1 MEHFIARQPIFDRNL
16 KVFGYELLF
25 RTSLENFFTHHSQEE
40 AAVSVIANSSLLFGI
55 EEMAGN
61 ARAFVNVT
69 RGVLLNNFAGLLPR
83 QFTILELLENVEPD
97 SEVIRICRRLK
108 DLGFILALDDF
119 VYRPQYDSIL
129 DLIDIIKVDFL
140 STQEAERKRLAEIFI
155 PRGIKMLAEK
165 VETHEDF
172 IAARNMGYTYFQGYF
187 FSRPVIVSRKDLP
200 IYKLQYL
207 RILKE
212 VSCEEINFSRLAQ
225 IIQVDVS
232 ISYKLLKY
240 INSVAFGLRKRVT
253 SILQALAL
261 LGEME
266 IKKWVA
272 LLSLTGMASDKPT
285 ELVMSSLVRAKS
297 CELLAPMLSMPLRR
311 SDLFLL
317 GLFSLLDAIMD
328 RPLEE
333 ILTEIHLEDDVQAA
347 LLHREGSLG
356 TLLEMVIA
364 MERGQWATLS
374 ERAQSLALDERFFPA
389 LHLQAVQWARETY
402 SLDSNKDAPA

>member
-119 VYRPQYDSIL
+119 VYRPQYDLIL

-140 STQEAERKRLAEIFI
+140 STKEAERKRLAEIFI

-297 CELLAPMLSMPLRR
+297 CELLAPMLSMSLRR

-333 ILTEIHLEDDVQAA
+333 ILTEIHLEDDVQTA
-347 LLHREGSLG
+347 LLHREGPLG
-356 TLLEMVIA
+356 TLLDMVIA
-364 MERGQWATLS
+364 MERGQWSTLS
-374 ERAQSLALDERFFPA
+374 ERAQSLGLDERSFPA

-402 SLDSNKDAPA
+402 SLDSNKDTPA